1 MARTRSLR
9 PAAKKPSVSGQVE
22 AMVRT
27 LGRPEPGLLDAALE
41 GVDAK
46 RAMDRALVHPTDKLI
61 EQAFALCLEA
71 HAVWQRCSAAQ
82 RAHLRGFSLPLL
94 GLAAEQA
101 MALDRHH
108 ADYERLESER
118 VDAGSRLRDLF
129 DRNVVLSNQ
138 ARMVLEKVNG
148 EAAAVREELALQ
160 EPPGNSFALAQA
172 LHRVAH
178 IGYALLRS
186 ASPTVRGRAKL
197 YGLDE
202 AFLDS
207 LAAAGAELVN
217 LEEKAGDATA
227 VQAKK
232 SQLDRA
238 QVATFVLVRQIA
250 EAFEA
255 AQQIDQKIG
264 PLPPI
269 AHRTDDAA
277 RATQVSPQRQ
287 RPTPTVGTAGTV
299 AAGGYVPTKIVSPAP
314 PLRVVEPDPH
324 GDTRLS
330 RTVRS

>member
-1 MARTRSLR
+1 MMRS
-9 PAAKKPSVSGQVE
+9 
-22 AMVRT
+22 
-27 LGRPEPGLLDAALE
+27 LGRPEPGLLEAALE

-46 RAMDRALVHPTDKLI
+46 RAMDRALLQSTDKLV
-61 EQAFALCLEA
+61 EQAFTICLEA

-101 MALDRHH
+101 LALERHH
-108 ADYERLESER
+108 NDYERLESER
-118 VDAGSRLRDLF
+118 IDAGSRLRDMF
-129 DRNVVLSNQ
+129 DRNVVLSSQ

-148 EAAAVREELALQ
+148 EAAAVREEIALQ
-160 EPPGNSFALAQA
+160 EAPGNSFALAQA

-186 ASPTVRGRAKL
+186 ASPAVRGRAKL

-202 AFLDS
+202 SLLDG

-232 SQLDRA
+232 LQLERA

-264 PLPPI
+264 VLPSVVRSEPEVARAPV
-269 AHRTDDAA
+269 AHRSRTTPY
-277 RATQVSPQRQ
+277 REPPGGPSGITAT
-287 RPTPTVGTAGTV
+287 
-299 AAGGYVPTKIVSPAP
+299 KVSPAP
-314 PLRVVEPDPH
+314 PLRVVEPEVP
-324 GDTRLS
+324 GDTRLT

>member
-1 MARTRSLR
+1 
-9 PAAKKPSVSGQVE
+9 
-22 AMVRT
+22 
-27 LGRPEPGLLDAALE
+27 
-41 GVDAK
+41 
-46 RAMDRALVHPTDKLI
+46 
-61 EQAFALCLEA
+61 
-71 HAVWQRCSAAQ
+71 
-82 RAHLRGFSLPLL
+82 
-94 GLAAEQA
+94 
-101 MALDRHH
+101 
-108 ADYERLESER
+108 
-118 VDAGSRLRDLF
+118 
-129 DRNVVLSNQ
+129 
-138 ARMVLEKVNG
+138 MVLEKVNG

-160 EPPGNSFALAQA
+160 DPPGNSFALAQA

-186 ASPTVRGRAKL
+186 ASPAVRGRAKL

-232 SQLDRA
+232 VQLERA

-255 AQQIDQKIG
+255 AQQIDAKIG
-264 PLPPI
+264 PLPPVTPGLEPDI
-269 AHRTDDAA
+269 A
-277 RATQVSPQRQ
+277 
-287 RPTPTVGTAGTV
+287 RPAMAGTQKPRTQYRDPSV
-299 AAGGYVPTKIVSPAP
+299 AAGGGLVPTKIVSPAP

-324 GDTRLS
+324 IDARLT